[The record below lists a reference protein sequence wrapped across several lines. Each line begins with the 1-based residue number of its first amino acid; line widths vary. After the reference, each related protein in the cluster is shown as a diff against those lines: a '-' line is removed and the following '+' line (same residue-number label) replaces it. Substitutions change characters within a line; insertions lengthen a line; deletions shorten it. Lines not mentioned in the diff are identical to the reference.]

1 MKVSPER
8 TCETRTGTRAGD
20 SRRSFLLG
28 AAGVALAAAVS
39 RPFGALAAEP
49 IARTGEPFFKFS
61 LAAYSYRSLLTGENP
76 TLTLADFVRDC
87 ASFGLAGTELTSYYF
102 PPNPTT
108 EYLIGLKKL
117 CLDLGLDVSGTAIR
131 GDFGVQ
137 GEAALQKEI
146 AEVKTWIDRA
156 VVIGAPAI
164 RIFAGQAPKGA
175 DPAAVHKQ
183 MVAAIEECCQHAGG
197 VGIYLALENH
207 GGPTATA
214 EGLLSLLRDVN
225 SPWLAAN
232 LDTGNFHSDRI
243 YEEIAEIAPY
253 AVNVQVKVVVSGP
266 SGKKEPTDYARL
278 AKILRESGYRG
289 YVVLEFEEAGDPRT
303 ECPRHLDELRAAF
316 A

>member
-1 MKVSPER
+1 MKNSPISMSN
-8 TCETRTGTRAGD
+8 

-28 AAGVALAAAVS
+28 SAGLAFAAAIS

-49 IARTGEPFFKFS
+49 IARNGEAFFKFS
-61 LAAYSYRSLLTGENP
+61 LAAYSYRNLLTGDSP
-76 TLTLADFVRDC
+76 ALTLEDFVRDC
-87 ASFGLAGTELTSYYF
+87 AEFGLEGTELTSYYF
-102 PPNPTT
+102 PPEPTS

-117 CLDLGLDVSGTAIR
+117 CFDLGLDVSGTAIR

-137 GEAALQKEI
+137 GEAALAKEI
-146 AEVKTWIDRA
+146 ADVKTWIDRA
-156 VVIGAPAI
+156 AVLGAPAI
-164 RIFAGQAPKGA
+164 RIFAGHVPKGA
-175 DPAAVHKQ
+175 DAAAVHKQ
-183 MVAAIEECCQHAGG
+183 MVGAIEECCQHAAG

-214 EGLLSLLRDVN
+214 GGLLSLLRDVK

-243 YEEIAEIAPY
+243 YEEIAEVAPY
-253 AVNVQVKVVVSGP
+253 AVNVQVKVVVSGT
-266 SGKKEPTDYARL
+266 SGKKEPTDYVRI

-289 YVVLEFEEAGDPRT
+289 YVVLEFEEAGDARE
-303 ECPRHLDELRAAF
+303 ECPRHLEELRAAF

>member
-1 MKVSPER
+1 MSASDS
-8 TCETRTGTRAGD
+8 CDSSAAD

-28 AAGVALAAAVS
+28 SAGLAMATALS

-49 IARTGEPFFKFS
+49 IARTGEASFKFS

-76 TLTLADFVRDC
+76 SLTLDDFVRDC
-87 ASFGLAGTELTSYYF
+87 AAFGLAGTELTSYYF
-102 PPNPTT
+102 PPEPTSD
-108 EYLIGLKKL
+108 YLIDLKKL
-117 CLDLGLDVSGTAIR
+117 CFDLGLDVSGTAIR

-137 GEAALQKEI
+137 GEAALRKEI
-146 AEVKTWIDRA
+146 ADVKTWIDRA
-156 VVIGAPAI
+156 AVLGAPAI
-164 RIFAGQAPKGA
+164 RIFAGHVPKGA

-183 MVAAIEECCQHAGG
+183 MVAAIEECCQHAAG
-197 VGIYLALENH
+197 VGIYLAIENH

-214 EGLLSLLRDVN
+214 EGLLSLLRDVK

-289 YVVLEFEEAGDPRT
+289 YVVLEFEEAGDPRK

>member
-1 MKVSPER
+1 VSASELQER
-8 TCETRTGTRAGD
+8 SSVSD

-28 AAGVALAAAVS
+28 SAGLALAAAAS
-39 RPFGALAAEP
+39 RPLGLLAAEP
-49 IARTGEPFFKFS
+49 IPRPGEPFFKFS
-61 LAAYSYRSLLTGENP
+61 LAAYSYRSLLTGERP
-76 TLTLADFVRDC
+76 ELTLDDFIRDC
-87 ASFGLAGTELTSYYF
+87 AALDLAGAELTSYYF
-102 PPNPTT
+102 PPEPTD
-108 EYLIGLKKL
+108 EYLIGLKKR
-117 CLDLGLDVSGTAIR
+117 CFDLGLDVSGTAIR

-146 AEVKTWIDRA
+146 QDVKTWIDRA
-156 VVIGAPAI
+156 AVLGAPAI
-164 RIFAGQAPKGA
+164 RIFAGHVPKGA
-175 DPAAVHKQ
+175 DPAAVHTQ
-183 MVAAIEECCQHAGG
+183 MVAAIDECCRHAGG

-214 EGLLSLLRDVN
+214 EGLLSLLRDVK

-266 SGKKEPTDYARL
+266 SGKKEPTDYARI
-278 AKILRESGYRG
+278 AKILRDSGYRG
-289 YVVLEFEEAGDPRT
+289 YVVLEFEEAGDPRK
-303 ECPRHLDELRAAF
+303 EVPRHLDELRAAF